1 MRRSPSESYRAAAR
15 ISARRA
21 LQYSRYSRLMI
32 ADMTEL
38 RRLHPVLDASDG
50 ALPGDVVASGIRFR
64 RRGIWLRPPTGDEIA
79 SRVRERGEGS

>member
-50 ALPGDVVASGIRFR
+50 ALPGDVVTSRIRFR
-64 RRGIWLRPPTGDEIA
+64 RRGILA
-79 SRVRERGEGS
+79 SSANRRRNRFTRSRAGRG